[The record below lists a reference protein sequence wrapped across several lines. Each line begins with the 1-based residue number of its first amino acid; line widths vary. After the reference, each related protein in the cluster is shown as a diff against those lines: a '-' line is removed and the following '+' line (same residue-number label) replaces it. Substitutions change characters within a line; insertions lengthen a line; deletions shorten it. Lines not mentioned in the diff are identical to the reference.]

1 MDGPLQRTLRV
12 GKISI
17 GLFGLDIA
25 LNRVAGNVSLNN
37 KVAAR
42 QVFEEI
48 SRQNYV
54 PSGATESY
62 LQAIEEVIGRMRGGM
77 ITVAVTLSYAF
88 LDPVV
93 SHVTACKNWS

>member
-1 MDGPLQRTLRV
+1 MRGLPDGSQMGELEYTMRIGLTAYPRTLRV

-25 LNRVAGNVSLNN
+25 LNRVAGDASLNN

-54 PSGATESY
+54 PSGATES
-62 LQAIEEVIGRMRGGM
+62 
-77 ITVAVTLSYAF
+77 
-88 LDPVV
+88 
-93 SHVTACKNWS
+93 